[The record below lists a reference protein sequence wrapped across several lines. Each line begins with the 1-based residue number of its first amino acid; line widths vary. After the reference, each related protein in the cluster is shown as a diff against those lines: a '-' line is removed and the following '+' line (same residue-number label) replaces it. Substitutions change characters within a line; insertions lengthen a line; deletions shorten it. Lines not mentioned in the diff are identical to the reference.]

1 MLLRI
6 LREVAAPVVN
16 SFSKGLFKLETVA
29 EVSFSQTPCLNAT
42 SGSFFVAIFVSHKT
56 VNITLKLLG
65 KHDKGYFDKLKFGSL
80 LFHGKMFLGKF
91 VGNGAQV

>member
-1 MLLRI
+1 MLLRS
-6 LREVAAPVVN
+6 LREVAALAVN

-42 SGSFFVAIFVSHKT
+42 SGSFFVAIFVSHKA
-56 VNITLKLLG
+56 VNITLKFLR
-65 KHDKGYFDKLKFGSL
+65 KHDKGYFGKLKFSCL
-80 LFHGKMFLGKF
+80 LFHGKMFVGKY